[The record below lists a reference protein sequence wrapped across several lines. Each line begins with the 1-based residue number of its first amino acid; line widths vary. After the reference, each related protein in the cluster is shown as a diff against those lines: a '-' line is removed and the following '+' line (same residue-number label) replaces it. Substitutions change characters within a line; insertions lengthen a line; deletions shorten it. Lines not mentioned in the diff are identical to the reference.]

1 MMSYVNKQIENLTI
15 VFALEYMLKNVNA
28 PVQILMAG
36 GLPVI
41 LYTSVR
47 EVLDSNT
54 DRNNGY
60 HNRGFP

>member
-1 MMSYVNKQIENLTI
+1 MSYVKKQIENLTI
-15 VFALEYMLKNVNA
+15 VFTLEYMLRNVN
-28 PVQILMAG
+28 VAG

-54 DRNNGY
+54 DRKNGY